1 MKYFMTGYFHT
12 HTVHSHGEGT
22 IRDNVLAA
30 RAKGLRE
37 IAITDHGPG
46 NQENGISRA
55 SVPEMRKIVTALN
68 EEFDDITIHLGVEA
82 NINSKGNCLDVSPEE
97 FDDFDFVIAGYH
109 YGIDNGYCLENWKD
123 FYKGYNSRELMMRN
137 TQMALT
143 AIYENNIRILTHPG
157 DKANFDMLE
166 LARACAETD
175 TWMEISTSHATLNV
189 RQIKLC
195 AKTDVKFVI
204 SSDAHMPSRVGS
216 FEGGLRRAL
225 EAGLDPERIVNI
237 ERGEKDA

>member
-1 MKYFMTGYFHT
+1 MKYFMTGDFHT
-12 HTVHSHGEGT
+12 HTVHSHVEGT

-55 SVPEMRKIVTALN
+55 SVPEMRRIVTALN
-68 EEFDDITIHLGVEA
+68 
-82 NINSKGNCLDVSPEE
+82 EE